1 MPKIRQRV
9 GEENIII
16 MKKILFFAFIAV
28 SLIFAGCGGPDA
40 PGGGNYGGG
49 YNPPATTGYIQFQN
63 QTSDAYYVE
72 VSGFEPFTLGAK
84 KTKKYEF
91 EAGKYYITVTQKD
104 GYLLWPT
111 VKEGSATV
119 RVGETTVFYW
129 N

>member
-1 MPKIRQRV
+1 MKRTKVHAFYMYISHQKNNKYIQRSVPKIRQRV
-9 GEENIII
+9 GGKIFSI

-84 KTKKYEF
+84 KRRHMNLK
-91 EAGKYYITVTQKD
+91 
-104 GYLLWPT
+104 
-111 VKEGSATV
+111 
-119 RVGETTVFYW
+119 RVNTI
-129 N
+129 